1 MIFELFCSNNKH
13 MDNINE
19 KKPLTW
25 LSAAHFVNDVYTGML
40 NPIMP
45 FIAVKLSIS
54 MAIATVIISLS
65 HIFASLLQPL
75 FGFFADNITRRAFI
89 FWGLIFTS
97 IFISLAPSAHNVYSL
112 LLFII
117 LGSLGSSFFHPQAL
131 GFAVRFTT
139 GDVVKNMGIFIGLG
153 TLGYSCGPIVSAAV
167 TQFLGLAKMPFLAIP
182 GLLVASLM
190 FLFVPKISHIK
201 ALKTHNDFIKAFK
214 DILSNRRLNILNI
227 IAMLKTLVTTSSAI
241 LLPFLWKNM
250 GYEPFK
256 IGMALFAFSFAAGIG
271 SFISRTVE
279 NKVGSKAV
287 LYFSMISTLP
297 LMLMFAAMYKVF
309 PVGTFVI
316 FVLMGFCTGMA
327 MPVTMVMAQSTL
339 PQYKSII
346 GGFINGFSWGVVAIV
361 MSAVGFV
368 AQAKGI
374 IPVLIVIT
382 LIPAIASYFVL
393 SSLFNTE
400 KCQ

>member
-1 MIFELFCSNNKH
+1 MKNF
-13 MDNINE
+13 NE
-19 KKPLTW
+19 KKPLIW
-25 LSAAHFVNDVYTGML
+25 LSSAHFMNDIYTGML

-65 HIFASLLQPL
+65 HIFSSLLQPL
-75 FGFFADNITRRAFI
+75 FGFFADNITKRAFV
-89 FWGLIFTS
+89 FWGLLTTS
-97 IFISLAPSAHNVYSL
+97 LFISLAPSANNIYAL
-112 LLFII
+112 LIFII

-131 GFAVRFTT
+131 GFAVRFNT
-139 GDVVKNMGIFIGLG
+139 GDVIKNMGIFIGLG
-153 TLGYSCGPIVSAAV
+153 TLGYSLGPIVSAGV
-167 TQFLGLAKMPFLAIP
+167 TQFWGLDKMPFLAIP
-182 GLLVASLM
+182 GIIVASLM
-190 FLFVPKISHIK
+190 FLFVPKLSGNQS
-201 ALKTHNDFIKAFK
+201 LKTHHDFLATFK

-256 IGMALFAFSFAAGIG
+256 IGIALFAFSFAAGIG

-279 NKVGSKAV
+279 NKLGARTV
-287 LYFSMISTLP
+287 LAFSMVSTLP
-297 LMLMFAAMYKVF
+297 LMLLFAATYKLF
-309 PVGTFVI
+309 PIATFVI

-346 GGFINGFSWGVVAIV
+346 GGFINGFSWGIVAIV
-361 MSAVGFV
+361 MSVVGFV
-368 AQAKGI
+368 AQSKGI

-382 LIPAIASYFVL
+382 MIPAVSSYFIL
-393 SSLFNTE
+393 NKLFE
-400 KCQ
+400 EEQCH